1 MKHLFLST
9 NLKYICLL
17 ESGWSYH
24 LEVLNDFII
33 VDEIL

>member
-17 ESGWSYH
+17 ESGWFDH
-24 LEVLNDFII
+24 LEVFKDYII